1 MKRIL
6 FLFVLLFSGAI
17 AQAQTEQ
24 TTTPVS
30 PQEEAHSYA
39 IRMQKMLGLTE
50 DQVVNVE
57 AVALAKYQAI
67 AAVNADATKTQD
79 QKNTEIENIKREKQK
94 EILALLTPDQVTKYN
109 EIREQRQERQQT
121 TGQQS
126 GQ

>member
-6 FLFVLLFSGAI
+6 ILFVFLATAGF

-24 TTTPVS
+24 TTVS
-30 PQEEAHSYA
+30 TPQEQAHSYA
-39 IRMQKMLGLTE
+39 LRMQKMLGLSE

-57 AVALAKYQAI
+57 AVALAKFQAI
-67 AAVNADATKTQD
+67 EAVQVDATKTKE
-79 QKNTEIENIKREKQK
+79 QKDSEIETIKREKQK

-109 EIREQRQERQQT
+109 EIREQRQERQKS
-121 TGQQS
+121 S